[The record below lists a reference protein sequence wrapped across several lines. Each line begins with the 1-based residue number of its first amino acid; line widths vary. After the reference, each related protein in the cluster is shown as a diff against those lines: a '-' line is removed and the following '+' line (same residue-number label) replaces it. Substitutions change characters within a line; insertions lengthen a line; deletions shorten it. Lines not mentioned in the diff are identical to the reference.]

1 MNNPDVSIICPVYNT
16 EKVLGKC
23 IKSIIEQDIK
33 DIEIILVN
41 DGSTDHS
48 LKICQKYASTDER
61 IIVIDKP
68 NGGRIQARKDGLL
81 LAKGEY
87 VFFIDC
93 DDYIEKT
100 AINTLLMIARKYNLD
115 MVAGNYDIV
124 YDNWGFIAHKPK
136 SYETGERLLN
146 SQQFLNICLT
156 VDKEK
161 VGGCFMWG
169 TLYRRCRVMDA
180 LAHNDY
186 LFPVFSRHLTYED
199 VSFNLAVAS
208 YLHSGWITNTVIYH
222 YRYGGQSLTGYYDNL
237 TQSAYYF
244 DYSFDL
250 CVEKKLMHL
259 LPDVLCHYENMVC
272 YQMVSYLHH
281 RVGSKQD
288 LIRLLQKQFSD
299 RKITQWARQYP
310 EKLPET
316 LRNKAASRYII
327 DGDND
332 TLFEMIDE
340 REGFLRKHH
349 YWKMKIMKVYQVI
362 VNSISYYTRMV

>member
-1 MNNPDVSIICPVYNT
+1 
-16 EKVLGKC
+16 
-23 IKSIIEQDIK
+23 
-33 DIEIILVN
+33 
-41 DGSTDHS
+41 
-48 LKICQKYASTDER
+48 
-61 IIVIDKP
+61 
-68 NGGRIQARKDGLL
+68 
-81 LAKGEY
+81 
-87 VFFIDC
+87 
-93 DDYIEKT
+93 
-100 AINTLLMIARKYNLD
+100 
-115 MVAGNYDIV
+115 
-124 YDNWGFIAHKPK
+124 
-136 SYETGERLLN
+136 
-146 SQQFLNICLT
+146 
-156 VDKEK
+156 
-161 VGGCFMWG
+161 
-169 TLYRRCRVMDA
+169 
-180 LAHNDY
+180 
-186 LFPVFSRHLTYED
+186 
-199 VSFNLAVAS
+199 
-208 YLHSGWITNTVIYH
+208 
-222 YRYGGQSLTGYYDNL
+222 
-237 TQSAYYF
+237 
-244 DYSFDL
+244 
-250 CVEKKLMHL
+250 MHL